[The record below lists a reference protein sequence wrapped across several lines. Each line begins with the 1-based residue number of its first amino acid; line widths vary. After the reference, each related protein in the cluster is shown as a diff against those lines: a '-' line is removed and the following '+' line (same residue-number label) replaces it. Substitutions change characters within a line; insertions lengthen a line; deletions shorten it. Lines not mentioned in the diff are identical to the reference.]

1 MFGELRESPSKLSVG
16 LAMALE
22 SVGERYAAIEVIRSL
37 VAERRVGT
45 LFLRADPAITGL
57 HRNA

>member
-1 MFGELRESPSKLSVG
+1 
-16 LAMALE
+16 MALE

-57 HRNA
+57 HQDA